1 MTLEIIL
8 VVVIAAI
15 VAGALGFFWA
25 RSSQAS
31 PPTALPSLPPEVVTA
46 LKDVGALKSLVEK
59 LPSAVELRGVTS
71 RLESVEARVP
81 ADLAGDMERLKG
93 TLGSIDTE
101 FRTRREFEEK
111 NRAAIQKIESVL
123 VGAQSR
129 GAAGEEVLAE
139 AFAQFPPDMG
149 DTQFKVN
156 GKPVEFALIL
166 PNRKRLPIDSKWPA
180 VKELEQLSA
189 TEDERQRAEL
199 LAKIEKS
206 VLKKVEEVTKYID
219 AATTASFGVAAIPDA
234 AYFACRTAHIDAYK
248 QRVLLMPYSLTIPF
262 LLALYNLHLQ
272 FARSIEQENLEA
284 YLSQVDA
291 LLDQCESTL
300 ENSVQRGATL
310 INNAYLELRERISQM
325 RGTLSTLRQLPT
337 EALAEKQESL
347 LKD

>member
-1 MTLEIIL
+1 MSVEVIL
-8 VVVIAAI
+8 AVVLAAAAAAAI
-15 VAGALGFFWA
+15 TFYLARRSVA
-25 RSSQAS
+25 
-31 PPTALPSLPPEVVTA
+31 PPPSLPPEVITA

-59 LPSAVELRGVTS
+59 LPSGAEVRGLTS
-71 RLESVEARVP
+71 RLEVVEGRVP
-81 ADLAGDMERLKG
+81 SDLAGDVERLKG
-93 TLGSIDTE
+93 TLSGLETE
-101 FRTRREFEEK
+101 FKTRKELEEK
-111 NRAAIQKIESVL
+111 NRAAIQRIEAVL

-129 GAAGEEVLAE
+129 GAAGEEVLAD

-149 DTQFKVN
+149 DRQFKVN

-180 VKELEQLSA
+180 VKELEQLAA
-189 TEDERQRAEL
+189 TDDERQRAEL
-199 LAKIEKS
+199 LARIEKN

-248 QRVLLMPYSLTIPF
+248 QRVLLMPYSLTLPF

-291 LLDQCESTL
+291 LLDQFEGTL

-325 RGTLSTLRQLPT
+325 RGTLTSLRQMPA

>member
-1 MTLEIIL
+1 M
-8 VVVIAAI
+8 
-15 VAGALGFFWA
+15 
-25 RSSQAS
+25 
-31 PPTALPSLPPEVVTA
+31 VTA

-59 LPSAVELRGVTS
+59 LPSGVEVGGLAARVKAVET
-71 RLESVEARVP
+71 RLPS
-81 ADLAGDMERLKG
+81 DLAGDMERLKG

-111 NRAAIQKIESVL
+111 NRAAIQKIEAVL
-123 VGAQSR
+123 VGSQSR
-129 GAAGEEVLAE
+129 GAAGEDVLAE
-139 AFAQFPPDMG
+139 AFAKFPPDMG
-149 DTQFKVN
+149 DTQFKVG

-180 VKELEQLSA
+180 VKELEQLA
-189 TEDERQRAEL
+189 VVEDERQRAEL
-199 LAKIEKS
+199 LAKIERI

-248 QRVLLMPYSLTIPF
+248 QRVLLMPYSLTVPF

-284 YLSQVDA
+284 YLAQVDA
-291 LLDQCESTL
+291 LLDQIDDTL
-300 ENSVQRGATL
+300 ENSVKRGATL

>member
-1 MTLEIIL
+1 MTLEVIL

-15 VAGALGFFWA
+15 VAGAIGFFWA
-25 RSSQAS
+25 RSSQA
-31 PPTALPSLPPEVVTA
+31 PPPAPPSLPPEVITA

-59 LPSAVELRGVTS
+59 LPSGVEVGSLAARVEG
-71 RLESVEARVP
+71 VEARVP
-81 ADLAGDMERLKG
+81 SDLAGDMERLKG

-111 NRAAIQKIESVL
+111 NRAAIQKIEAVL

-129 GAAGEEVLAE
+129 GAAGEDVLAE
-139 AFAQFPPDMG
+139 AFSKFPPDMG

-180 VKELEQLSA
+180 VKELELLA
-189 TEDERQRAEL
+189 VVEDERQRAEL
-199 LAKIEKS
+199 LAKVEKN
-206 VLKKVEEVTKYID
+206 VLKKVEEVTKYLD

-248 QRVLLMPYSLTIPF
+248 QRVLLMPYSLTVPF

-272 FARSIEQENLEA
+272 FARSIDQENLEA

-291 LLDQCESTL
+291 LLDQFENTL

-310 INNAYLELRERISQM
+310 INNAYLELRGRISQM